1 MFTDPTAQ
9 VVFQSPKSGTQ
20 WMMHAPDYPF
30 LTGVTLAFEMERKAT
45 LQLNFDAPYDDAIG
59 KLLCRGTPLT
69 LGVNVKA
76 RIGYASRPDW
86 FTPWFGGFLNAGGD
100 GLTID
105 PNGLSGQISVQVVSS
120 GSGYTISRELVQL
133 RESPMATL
141 LACIKAMNLLAEVSL
156 SAKDILN
163 AVGPDILDGFGP
175 IGPGQDPDAF
185 YTIPLPGWSPEAC
198 AGLTAW
204 EAVKKI
210 CTIANLRF
218 FIGAD
223 IVDPNI
229 KANTMYVV
237 TDLELS
243 QGMVNRQALVGS
255 KAVPA
260 DRPIPTFRMRGVI
273 DLNTSTFPCL
283 SWAPEGGG
291 ASATWLAA
299 GDDQT
304 GKGVLLAYIDPDTN
318 EVIEIPATPET
329 APVATVGPQPAVQQ
343 DLKGK
348 NPDGTEDVADEKK
361 QDGTPAV
368 VVSAPMPPGQPGA
381 RRALME
387 AQRRQMAGNPA
398 QQGVLNSIGIP
409 WMAPSLF
416 VNLAGCGEI
425 FDGLY
430 LVKKATHTWTGGSYD
445 MSLTGMRQGRV
456 VPPEGEQKTTPAG
469 TNAGS
474 AVQK

>member
-1 MFTDPTAQ
+1 MFTDPIAQ

-20 WMMHAPDYPF
+20 WMMSAPDYPF
-30 LTGVTLAFEMERKAT
+30 VTGVTLAYEFQRKST
-45 LQLNFDAPYDDAIG
+45 MQITFDAPYDDAIG

-69 LGVNVKA
+69 LGTNVKA

-105 PNGLSGQISVQVVSS
+105 PNGLSGQISVQVVPS
-120 GSGYTISRELVQL
+120 GAGYTISAEKVRL
-133 RESPMATL
+133 RGTCYETL
-141 LACIKAMNLLAEVSL
+141 LECIKAMHLEPFMTEDAHRQL
-156 SAKDILN
+156 DI
-163 AVGPDILDGFGP
+163 VWSYGP
-175 IGPGQDPDAF
+175 IDPDVF
-185 YTIPLPGWSPEAC
+185 YTAVVTEWSPEIF

-210 CTIANLRF
+210 CTIANLKF

-223 IVDPNI
+223 PADPTI
-229 KANTMYVV
+229 KHNTMYVV

-243 QGMVNRQALVGS
+243 QGLVNRQAMVGS
-255 KAVPA
+255 PAVPA

-273 DLNTSTFPCL
+273 DMNTSTFPCF

-299 GDDQT
+299 GDDQS

-318 EVIEIPATPET
+318 EVIEIPAMPED
-329 APVATVGPQPAVQQ
+329 APVATAGPQPAVNQ

-368 VVSAPMPPGQPGA
+368 IVSAPMPAGQAGA
-381 RRALME
+381 QRALLA
-387 AQRRQMAGNPA
+387 AQRRQILGNPA
-398 QQGVLNSIGIP
+398 QMGVISSIGIP
-409 WMAPSLF
+409 WMIPSLF
-416 VNLAGCGEI
+416 SNLAGCGEI

-430 LVKKATHTWTGGSYD
+430 WVQKATHTYTPGVYD
-445 MSLTGMRQGRV
+445 MSLTCMRQGCA